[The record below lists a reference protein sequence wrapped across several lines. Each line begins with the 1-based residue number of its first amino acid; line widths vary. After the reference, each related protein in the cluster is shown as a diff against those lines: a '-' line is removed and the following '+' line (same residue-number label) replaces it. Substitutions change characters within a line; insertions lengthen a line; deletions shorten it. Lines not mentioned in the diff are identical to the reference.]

1 MAFSGSILPLR
12 SCVVASS
19 LPSIGGGE
27 VPDLAS
33 TGRGAVSTSK
43 TVKREAKLPGRAI
56 RLGYSQGLGVAQ
68 QGKQKRQE
76 PIEVLEV
83 ELWLTDGSEG
93 RISVTQKTF
102 LLWEVEK

>member
-33 TGRGAVSTSK
+33 TERGAVSTSK
-43 TVKREAKLPGRAI
+43 TVKREAKSVGQFVWVI
-56 RLGYSQGLGVAQ
+56 VKGLELHNRESKSVS
-68 QGKQKRQE
+68 E
-76 PIEVLEV
+76 PNRSA
-83 ELWLTDGSEG
+83 GSEA
-93 RISVTQKTF
+93 
-102 LLWEVEK
+102 LAD